1 MRNMNYYETLE
12 VSQNASQE
20 VIKAAYRSL
29 MQRYHPDRNPG
40 NAEAA
45 ERALLV
51 GRAYE
56 VLSDPNKRVAYDIEL
71 KQQSS
76 GYSINIR
83 DKSRNVLS
91 RQAKAVK
98 DSESYWY
105 LWPLIALIIFSGWFI
120 LSLSK
125 KEQSPEAELKE
136 IRQSFAGNQ
145 LTKKQMQ
152 GKMNRI
158 DQIFREHPEILK
170 KESGERAKEASA
182 RTMPIFITN
191 LTVNLRDPDRSSVG
205 SAEISRDASGK
216 SSEDA
221 GHVLSIPVLGA
232 TVGTFDSEKFMLH
245 LEKNNEYISR
255 KLAEKLVN
263 ARYDELVNVEGEL
276 YLKKIILDSIGE
288 ITGTNRY
295 EDYPSSGSDAPAH
308 YGVVDVLLPESYS
321 VH

>member
-1 MRNMNYYETLE
+1 MNYYEILE

-29 MQRYHPDRNPG
+29 MQRFHPDRNPG

-45 ERALLV
+45 KRALMV
-51 GRAYE
+51 GCAYE
-56 VLSDPNKRVAYDIEL
+56 LLSDPDKRVAYDIEL
-71 KQQSS
+71 KQLLSVH
-76 GYSINIR
+76 SIDIR
-83 DKSRNVLS
+83 DKSRDILS
-91 RQAKAVK
+91 RQVK
-98 DSESYWY
+98 VDKDNESFWY

-125 KEQSPEAELKE
+125 KEQSPESELKE

-145 LTKKQMQ
+145 LTNKQMQ
-152 GKMNRI
+152 AKMNRI
-158 DQIFREHPEILK
+158 DQIFREHPEILEE
-170 KESGERAKEASA
+170 ESRARAKEVSA
-182 RTMPIFITN
+182 RTIPKFISN

-205 SAEISRDASGK
+205 SAEKSKDVSGK
-216 SSEDA
+216 SPEDA

-245 LEKNNEYISR
+245 LEKNNEYISQ

-263 ARYDELVNVEGEL
+263 ASYEELVNVEGKL
-276 YLKKIILDSIGE
+276 YLKKVILDSIGE

-295 EDYPSSGSDAPAH
+295 EDYPSPNSEQPAH
-308 YGVVDVLLPESYS
+308 YGVVDVLFPESFS

>member
-1 MRNMNYYETLE
+1 MNHYETLE

-40 NAEAA
+40 NAGAA
-45 ERALLV
+45 ERSLLV

-56 VLSDPNKRVAYDIEL
+56 VLSDPARRAAYDIEL
-71 KQQSS
+71 KQQLASHLI
-76 GYSINIR
+76 GIR
-83 DKSRNVLS
+83 VKSHDVPR
-91 RQAKAVK
+91 RQAKA
-98 DSESYWY
+98 DRDNESYWY

-136 IRQSFAGNQ
+136 IRQSLVGNQ
-145 LTKKQMQ
+145 LTNKQMQ

-158 DQIFREHPEILK
+158 DQIFREHPEILE
-170 KESGERAKEASA
+170 KESGERAKEVFT
-182 RTMPIFITN
+182 RTVPIYITN
-191 LTVNLRDPDRSSVG
+191 LTVNLRDPDNSSGG
-205 SAEISRDASGK
+205 SAEKPKDTSGK
-216 SSEDA
+216 SSEET
-221 GHVLSIPVLGA
+221 GHVLAIPVLGVTA
-232 TVGTFDSEKFMLH
+232 GTFDAEKFMLH

-263 ARYDELVNVEGEL
+263 ARYEELVNIKGEL
-276 YLKKIILDSIGE
+276 YLKKIILDSLGE

-295 EDYPSSGSDAPAH
+295 EDYPSPSSETPAH
-308 YGVVDVLLPESYS
+308 YGVVDVLLPESFS

>member
-1 MRNMNYYETLE
+1 MNYYETLE

-56 VLSDPNKRVAYDIEL
+56 MLSDPDKRVAYDIEL
-71 KQQSS
+71 KQQIS
-76 GYSINIR
+76 GHSINIH
-83 DKSRNVLS
+83 DKSRDILS
-91 RQAKAVK
+91 RQAKAGK

-105 LWPLIALIIFSGWFI
+105 LWPLIALIIFAGWFI

-125 KEQSPEAELKE
+125 KEQSPESELKE

-152 GKMNRI
+152 AKMNRI
-158 DQIFREHPEILK
+158 DQIFREHPEILERESRERD
-170 KESGERAKEASA
+170 KEVSA
-182 RTMPIFITN
+182 RTIPIFIAN
-191 LTVNLRDPDRSSVG
+191 LTVNLRDPDRSSLG
-205 SAEISRDASGK
+205 SAEKSKDASGK
-216 SSEDA
+216 SPEDA

-245 LEKNNEYISR
+245 LEKNNEYISQ

-263 ARYDELVNVEGEL
+263 ARYEELVKTEGGL
-276 YLKKIILDSIGE
+276 YLKKIILDSVGE

-295 EDYPSSGSDAPAH
+295 EDYPSPNSNAPAR
-308 YGVVDVLLPESYS
+308 YGVVDVLLPESFS